1 MPFFIFLQMR
11 ISRVGTTCIVVTRE
25 IKKSGSNTGSKN
37 FVKSIALFFFLLFL
51 EHYAGATT
59 ETTEANANLPA
70 EVENKK
76 EGGQNGQHH
85 GEQLIPV
92 SPKSFLTFFSV

>member
-1 MPFFIFLQMR
+1 MYW
-11 ISRVGTTCIVVTRE
+11 
-25 IKKSGSNTGSKN
+25 KKLVKSKN
-37 FVKSIALFFFLLFL
+37 LAQTQVAKISWNQLHYFFFLSFL

-92 SPKSFLTFFSV
+92 SPKSFLTFFSVWLVNQMMC